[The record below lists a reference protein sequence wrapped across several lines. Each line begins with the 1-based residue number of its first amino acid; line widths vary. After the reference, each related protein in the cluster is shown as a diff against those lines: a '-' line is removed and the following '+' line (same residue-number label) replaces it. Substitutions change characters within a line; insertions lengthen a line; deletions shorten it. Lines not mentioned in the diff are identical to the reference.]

1 LHSKQWVFQLFRNS
15 DQGNLRCGTRILL

>member
-1 LHSKQWVFQLFRNS
+1 LHSKESVFQLFGNS